1 MKNPLP
7 WRKIMSHSLL
17 CIGIFMMPVCASAQG
32 PDPTQGNPADTFE
45 PASISAEGCSDSR
58 DRTLE
63 HLKKDGKLHLTL
75 NNCLR
80 IALER
85 NRDIHFTDEALLQ
98 AEADI
103 TQARSAMLPFL
114 GAEATYTRLDED
126 IAFSLGPISLGAMS
140 LPPISATFI
149 DRDIYKAG
157 VVLRQPIFAGGRL
170 NAAHKA
176 AQYSRD
182 AMAQEKRTVEDEIVF
197 QVTRAYHTVQ
207 VADAF
212 CKVAIESVHL
222 LETHAH
228 DVAILVREG
237 ANPELDLLR
246 TRTELANA
254 QKELNA
260 TQNALD
266 IALSGLKNLLV
277 VDLEEPVFLEGHLHR
292 RPGPEEDLL
301 TLTHLAVS
309 QRPEVSSLSS
319 GVEAAEQGLKA
330 ARGEYLPEIALEG
343 RYEYMKGD
351 FRDLEGGDHWTVGI
365 GAQVPLWNWKKTA
378 AGVRKARSRLE
389 QAKIQLKKTKD
400 HIRLQVRK
408 AFLDLG
414 KAQKNITAAETALE
428 TGREAYRLARASYQA
443 GAGTNTD
450 VLDARTALSRA
461 EANHA
466 QALFEYNVA
475 LAALRRAVGTKIM
488 DRKEI
493 EKEEPSK

>member
-7 WRKIMSHSLL
+7 WRKIVSHSLL
-17 CIGIFMMPVCASAQG
+17 GFGIWLMPVYASAQG

-45 PASISAEGCSDSR
+45 PASISAERCSDSR

-85 NRDIHFTDEALLQ
+85 NRDIDLTNEALLQ
-98 AEADI
+98 AETDI

-182 AMAQEKRTVEDEIVF
+182 AMAQKKRTVEDEIVF

-228 DVAILVREG
+228 DAAILVREG

-254 QKELNA
+254 KKELNTA
-260 TQNALD
+260 QNALD
-266 IALSGLKNLLV
+266 IALSGLKNL
-277 VDLEEPVFLEGHLHR
+277 
-292 RPGPEEDLL
+292 
-301 TLTHLAVS
+301 
-309 QRPEVSSLSS
+309 
-319 GVEAAEQGLKA
+319 
-330 ARGEYLPEIALEG
+330 
-343 RYEYMKGD
+343 
-351 FRDLEGGDHWTVGI
+351 
-365 GAQVPLWNWKKTA
+365 
-378 AGVRKARSRLE
+378 
-389 QAKIQLKKTKD
+389 
-400 HIRLQVRK
+400 
-408 AFLDLG
+408 
-414 KAQKNITAAETALE
+414 NI
-428 TGREAYRLARASYQA
+428 
-443 GAGTNTD
+443 
-450 VLDARTALSRA
+450 
-461 EANHA
+461 
-466 QALFEYNVA
+466 
-475 LAALRRAVGTKIM
+475 K
-488 DRKEI
+488 
-493 EKEEPSK
+493 

>member
-1 MKNPLP
+1 MKNLQRGLLVVSLVLP
-7 WRKIMSHSLL
+7 AVGLL
-17 CIGIFMMPVCASAQG
+17 LAPGWALAREPDSTQKHPVNTA
-32 PDPTQGNPADTFE
+32 E
-45 PASISAEGCSDSR
+45 PASVSADRCSYAG
-58 DRTLE
+58 DRMLE
-63 HLKKDGKLHLTL
+63 KFKKDGKLHLTL

-85 NRDIHFTDEALLQ
+85 NRDIHLTDEVLLQ

-114 GAEATYTRLDED
+114 GAEATYTRFDED
-126 IAFSLGPISLGAMS
+126 IEFSLGPISLGAMS
-140 LPPISATFI
+140 LPPISETFI

-170 NAAHKA
+170 KAAHKA
-176 AQYSRD
+176 AQYSRN
-182 AMAQEKRTVEDEIVF
+182 AQAQEKRTVEDEVVF

-207 VADAF
+207 VAGAF
-212 CKVAIESVHL
+212 CKVAVESVRL
-222 LETHAH
+222 LETHEH

-254 QKELNA
+254 KKELNTA
-260 TQNALD
+260 QNALD
-266 IALSGLKNLLV
+266 LALSGLKNLLV

-292 RPGPEEDLL
+292 RPGPEGDLL
-301 TLTHLAVS
+301 SYTHLAVS

-319 GVEAAEQGLKA
+319 RVEAAEQGLKA
-330 ARGEYLPEIALEG
+330 ARGAYLPEIAMEG
-343 RYEYMKGD
+343 RYEYIKGD
-351 FRDLEGGDHWTVGI
+351 FRDLEGGDHWTIGI
-365 GAQVPLWNWKKTA
+365 GAQVPLWNWGKTA
-378 AGVRKARSRLE
+378 AGVRKARSQLE
-389 QAKIQLKKTKD
+389 QAKIQFKKMED

-428 TGREAYRLARASYQA
+428 TAREAYRLAKVSYQA

-450 VLDARTALSRA
+450 VLDARTALSRT

-475 LAALRRAVGTKIM
+475 LAALRRAVGTTDM
-488 DRKEI
+488 EQNEI
-493 EKEEPSK
+493 KKGEPSE